1 MTPDPMHHFQV
12 VNYIEWA
19 PFGID
24 LSISNSVLWMWLA
37 TAAAFLFFYI
47 PLRRPSLVPGR
58 MQMLAE
64 TGVVFVRD
72 LVDKN
77 IGVQPGRYFPLLFTL
92 FYFILFCNLA
102 GLLPGSFTPTSQ
114 LVVTGC
120 LAVGVFMA
128 TVMIRIRLHGWGFF
142 RAFAPA
148 GLPVWL
154 LPLMVPVE
162 MISFL
167 ARPVSLALRLFA
179 NMTAGHTVLGVLTFL
194 GLAAP
199 WFLHWIPLGFTVVIM
214 ALEIFIALIQAY
226 IFTILTCVYIDDAI
240 ADHG

>member
-1 MTPDPMHHFQV
+1 MKLDPMHHFQV

-37 TAAAFLFFYI
+37 TAAAFLFFY
-47 PLRRPSLVPGR
+47 LAFRKPSMVPGR

-64 TGVVFVRD
+64 TGFLFIRGI
-72 LVDKN
+72 VDRN
-77 IGVQPGRYFPLLFTL
+77 IARSARNYFPILFTL
-92 FYFILFCNLA
+92 FYFILFCNLV

-114 LVVTGC
+114 LIVTGC
-120 LAVGVFMA
+120 LAVGVFFV
-128 TVMIRIRLHGWGFF
+128 TVAIRISLHGWGFF

-148 GLPVWL
+148 GLPIWL
-154 LPLMVPVE
+154 LPLMVPIEV
-162 MISFL
+162 ISFL

-194 GLAAP
+194 GLVAP

-214 ALEIFIALIQAY
+214 ALEIFIAFIQAY
-226 IFTILTCVYIDDAI
+226 IFTILSCVYIDDAI